1 MKSKNLNVG
10 TLALV
15 VAFCLCAAVC
25 AGAKEA
31 LAGERSPFV
40 RSLVSRMLDA
50 RDGAVAPKK
59 GMWYVKAKP
68 LDAAEWPFDL
78 ARVEGLLEKTMVRTS
93 PGGPYRLRRQTDEA
107 DQRKAGAD
115 ALAYVNKIICEW
127 AVMSLDAKF
136 PRCDADTTKA
146 LGAYRKDLDREFWSN
161 YAILTKTGAVGGGSS
176 KAGGWITSWKVA
188 TNLYLVVTSDLAKEC
203 NPRDYQFVMW
213 NGVKDWPVCGFDGF
227 PDAARFAM
235 AKSVLTEPRSANNL
249 AALIHS
255 REANRS
261 NYMREYVESLLRRSA
276 AGGCDAA
283 FHNLG
288 VLMEERGLA
297 AEAEAFYS
305 RERAKKSEG
314 RDD

>member
-15 VAFCLCAAVC
+15 VAFCLCAAVY

-78 ARVEGLLEKTMVRTS
+78 TRVEVLLEKAMVRT
-93 PGGPYRLRRQTDEA
+93 PGRPYRLRRQTDDA

-127 AVMSLDAKF
+127 AVMSLDSKF
-136 PRCDADTTKA
+136 QRCDADTIKT
-146 LGAYRKDLDREFWSN
+146 LGAYRVDLDKDFWSN
-161 YAILTKTGAVGGGSS
+161 YAILTKSGAVGGGSS
-176 KAGGWITSWKVA
+176 KVGGWITAWKVA
-188 TNLYLVVTSDLAKEC
+188 KDLYLVITSELAKEC

-213 NGVKDWPVCGFDGF
+213 DGEKDWPIVGFDSF
-227 PDAARFAM
+227 PDAARFALV
-235 AKSVLTEPRSANNL
+235 KSLLDDPGSANNL
-249 AALIHS
+249 AALVHS
-255 REANRS
+255 RDANRS
-261 NYMREYVESLLRRSA
+261 TYMREYVESLLRRSA

-297 AEAEAFYS
+297 EEAEAFYS
-305 RERAKKSEG
+305 RERAKASERRG
-314 RDD
+314 D